1 MYMTLQLPRVAAL
14 AVALVVSTAAMVRA
28 EGQAVSPDKEARLVA
43 VLQSE
48 APKADKALACKLLA
62 IDGSSV
68 AVPELAKLLPDE
80 QLSSWARIALEA
92 IPAPEADE
100 ALRQATESVQGR
112 LLVGVINS
120 IGVRRD
126 AQAVDVLAKRLHDS
140 DSAVGSAA
148 AVALG
153 HIGGADAAKT
163 LRSSLTIEPMAV
175 RSAVAEGCILCAEQ
189 LNSSGNATAAIELYD
204 AVRQGDLP
212 QPRILEATRGAILAR
227 GDEGVS
233 LLIDSLLSTDKHV
246 MRMGLTT
253 AREVRGSKVDQALAG
268 ELAKATPERAALI
281 VIAMADRPETVVLP
295 AIVKAAGSGENEVR
309 LAAIDALGRVGD
321 ASCLDVLLKSAA
333 DANAELAQ
341 AARESLAEL
350 PGEKVDAQI
359 VASLAKAQGNEY
371 PLLIGLVGQR
381 RLQATPAL
389 LKALEHKDQTVRAA
403 ALAALGETVA
413 QGDLNVL
420 IAQAITPAH
429 ADDAEVARRALKA
442 ASVRMPDRETCGAE
456 LAAAFDKATETSTRI
471 SLLEILG
478 AVGGANSLKCVGAA
492 AKSDQPDLQDVSSR
506 LLGGW
511 TTEDAAPVLLDL
523 ATTGP
528 NDKLRTRALRGYL
541 RIARQFVLPEEQKL
555 EMCRQAFAAAQQNA
569 ERKLV
574 LEVLQRNPSPEAL
587 QMAIKAMEV
596 ADLKNDASTSVLMIA
611 HDLGAKGIDV
621 RELLTSA
628 GFKAVKLEIVKAEYG
643 VDSTQKDVTAVLRKL
658 ITDLPL
664 IDLPSGYNKSFGG
677 DPAPSKVKQL
687 RVQYRIDGKPGEA
700 VFAENAPIILP
711 IPE

>member
-1 MYMTLQLPRVAAL
+1 M
-14 AVALVVSTAAMVRA
+14 
-28 EGQAVSPDKEARLVA
+28 
-43 VLQSE
+43 
-48 APKADKALACKLLA
+48 
-62 IDGSSV
+62 
-68 AVPELAKLLPDE
+68 
-80 QLSSWARIALEA
+80 
-92 IPAPEADE
+92 
-100 ALRQATESVQGR
+100 
-112 LLVGVINS
+112 
-120 IGVRRD
+120 
-126 AQAVDVLAKRLHDS
+126 
-140 DSAVGSAA
+140 
-148 AVALG
+148 
-153 HIGGADAAKT
+153 
-163 LRSSLTIEPMAV
+163 
-175 RSAVAEGCILCAEQ
+175 
-189 LNSSGNATAAIELYD
+189 
-204 AVRQGDLP
+204 
-212 QPRILEATRGAILAR
+212 
-227 GDEGVS
+227 
-233 LLIDSLLSTDKHV
+233 
-246 MRMGLTT
+246 
-253 AREVRGSKVDQALAG
+253 DQALAG
-268 ELAKATPERAALI
+268 ELAKASPERAALI
-281 VIAMADRPETVVLP
+281 VIAMADRPGTVVLP
-295 AIVKAAGSGENEVR
+295 AIVKAAASGENEVR
-309 LAAIDALGRVGD
+309 IAAIDALGRVGD
-321 ASCLDVLLKSAA
+321 ASCVEVLLKSAV

-341 AARESLAEL
+341 AAKESLAEL

-389 LKALEHKDQTVRAA
+389 LKALGHKEQAVRAA
-403 ALAALGETVA
+403 ALAALGETVS

-429 ADDAEVARRALKA
+429 ADDAEVARSALKA
-442 ASVRMPDRETCGAE
+442 ASVRMPDREACGAE
-456 LAAAFDKATETSTRI
+456 LAAAFDQATSTPTKV

-492 AKSDQPDLQDVSSR
+492 AKSEQAELQDVSSR

-541 RIARQFVLPEEQKL
+541 RIARQFVLPPEQKL

-587 QMAIKAMEV
+587 QMAIKAMDV
-596 ADLKNDASTSVLMIA
+596 PDLKNDASTSVLMIA
-611 HDLGAKGIDV
+611 HDLGAKGVDV
-621 RELLTSA
+621 RELLSAA

-700 VFAENAPIILP
+700 AFAENAPIILP
-711 IPE
+711 LPE